1 MQRWSCPGRKI
12 AFVLQNQTGQFQT
25 FWETPPLQ
33 QLQASLSPPRAVQ
46 RRTHPRARTSRSQ
59 PIRCGASP
67 PGGED
72 GGDGG
77 GDGDDGGADDDPERI
92 YYLPVD
98 EVRLHPVSQEIYRD
112 EPTPE
117 MVESVRKR
125 GILEPLQVVRRGDGY
140 RLLSGHNR
148 LSAAKAAGIFHV
160 PIRVV
165 SVRKDGEVG
174 YLIEANR
181 YRAKKPSQ
189 QLREALAL
197 EPQIREQA
205 LARQRSG
212 RGADGSGGRGRKKT
226 LGKSDPEVSG
236 VRTRDLLAR
245 KVGLASGTQLKQL
258 TEIAERSPDLLAQID
273 ASKKKIGRA
282 YAELRREDRLRE
294 HAALAANICPRSDV
308 ILGDCR
314 EVLPTLADG
323 RFAAIITDPPYCLSE
338 GGVIHERAG
347 ALPLNSD
354 FGEWDHL
361 SEEESQTLI
370 DSCAPEFFRVLR
382 PGGALYLMP
391 GDALYPHW
399 ATALRR
405 AGFTFPKPHLLGW
418 LKRNPPPSV
427 RKLGWRCAL
436 EPILYVRK
444 PGKDVFNYLGD
455 AEMRSV
461 LSFPL
466 VGANRLH
473 PTQKPVEL
481 IERLIFVS
489 TSPGDEVLDPFGGS
503 GTTGEAAL
511 RCRRH
516 ALLIERNETFHA
528 VATKRLERASQEI
541 QGKPEKEGPS

>member
-1 MQRWSCPGRKI
+1 MQLG
-12 AFVLQNQTGQFQT
+12 
-25 FWETPPLQ
+25 
-33 QLQASLSPPRAVQ
+33 
-46 RRTHPRARTSRSQ
+46 
-59 PIRCGASP
+59 
-67 PGGED
+67 
-72 GGDGG
+72 
-77 GDGDDGGADDDPERI
+77 I
-92 YYLPVD
+92 Y
-98 EVRLHPVSQEIYRD
+98 
-112 EPTPE
+112 
-117 MVESVRKR
+117 
-125 GILEPLQVVRRGDGY
+125 
-140 RLLSGHNR
+140 
-148 LSAAKAAGIFHV
+148 HV

-165 SVRKDGEVG
+165 SVPKDREVG

-205 LARQRSG
+205 LTRQRLG
-212 RGADGSGGRGRKKT
+212 RGTDGSGGRARKKT
-226 LGKSDPEVSG
+226 SGSSDPEVSG

-245 KVGLASGTQLKQL
+245 KVGLSGTQLEKL
-258 TEIAERSPDLLAQID
+258 MEIAERRPGLLAQID
-273 ASKKKIGRA
+273 AGEKKIGGA
-282 YAELRREDRLRE
+282 YAELRREDRLRQ
-294 HAALAANICPRSDV
+294 HAALAANVCPRSDV

-314 EVLPTLADG
+314 EVLRTLADG

-361 SEEESQTLI
+361 SEEESQRLI
-370 DSCAPEFFRVLR
+370 ESCAPEFFRLLR

-391 GDALYPHW
+391 GDTLYPHW
-399 ATALRR
+399 AIAFRR

-418 LKRNPPPSV
+418 LKLNPPPSV

-436 EPILYVRK
+436 EPIIFVEK
-444 PGKDVFNYLGD
+444 PGRDVFSYLGD
-455 AEMRSV
+455 TKMRSA
-461 LSFPL
+461 LAFPL
-466 VGANRLH
+466 VAADRLH

-481 IERLIFVS
+481 IERLIRVS
-489 TSPGDEVLDPFGGS
+489 TNAGDEVLDPFAGS

-528 VATKRLERASQEI
+528 VATERLERASREI
-541 QGKPEKEGPS
+541 QGKPGTEGPR